1 MIYRDIKKN
10 EILKKKIETKIK
22 STFRK
27 KEWTDNEKE
36 NKKVQEYEMNFE
48 WGMGEQRKKDR

>member
-48 WGMGEQRKKDR
+48 WGKGEQRKKDR

>member
-27 KEWTDNEKE
+27 KEWTDNKKE